1 VAFERYC
8 DDCIAHCSTQ
18 AQAVRV
24 RDAVAAR
31 LAEFGMELHPE
42 KTRIVYCKD
51 ADRRG
56 DHEVTSFTFLGYT
69 FRPRLSKSR
78 WGKHFVNFTPAASR
92 DAAVWM
98 SREIR
103 SCHFKRSSDKSLS
116 DLARMFNPIVQ
127 GWLNYYGR
135 FYKSMLYPLLQH
147 LNTKLVQ
154 WATRK
159 YKRLRRR
166 ERRARLW
173 LRRIA
178 RQEPRLFA
186 HWRFGA
192 YP

>member
-1 VAFERYC
+1 MHGSMGGGWKRERGTWSWSLEWDNRPGNRGKHEGPRTYRQEKQPRQ
-8 DDCIAHCSTQ
+8 SPT
-18 AQAVRV
+18 
-24 RDAVAAR
+24 
-31 LAEFGMELHPE
+31 LH
-42 KTRIVYCKD
+42 
-51 ADRRG
+51 
-56 DHEVTSFTFLGYT
+56 T
-69 FRPRLSKSR
+69 FRPRLSRSR
-78 WGKHFVNFTPAASR
+78 WGKHFVNFTPAVSR
-92 DAAVWM
+92 DAAVRM

-103 SCHFKRSSDKSLS
+103 TWHIPKRSDKSLS
-116 DLARMFNPIVQ
+116 DLARMFNPIVR